1 MPPEPR
7 TGSCSRS
14 TSPSS
19 DCCCSWASRCTFLR
33 RDVRKTIDRFGVFE
47 TELIVGSAAPYEAA
61 ASEIFAE
68 RPDAA
73 VFCYGHTHRPG
84 VRAVDGRLLV
94 DSGTWLKRLHRRDG
108 VVGVLPPVFYPSY
121 QLCAV
126 RIAAEAGDVV
136 VDFGAVEKPSPG
148 TEELTLT
155 ERHLTVGRKPD
166 PDLPDRAVLESEAT
180 APEVGE

>member
-1 MPPEPR
+1 M
-7 TGSCSRS
+7 
-14 TSPSS
+14 
-19 DCCCSWASRCTFLR
+19 
-33 RDVRKTIDRFGVFE
+33 
-47 TELIVGSAAPYEAA
+47 
-61 ASEIFAE
+61 
-68 RPDAA
+68 
-73 VFCYGHTHRPG
+73 FCYGHTHRPG
-84 VRAVDGRLLV
+84 VRAVDGGLLV

-136 VDFGAVEKPSPG
+136 VDFEAVEKPSPG

-155 ERHLTVGRKPD
+155 ERPLAVGRKPD

-180 APEVGE
+180 ARTTAPEVGE